1 MKFIK
6 LKLIKFIY
14 FLEKIIDIISLFFI
28 NNLKE
33 ESAWIYLMFSIK
45 IFCTFIFKFIYYLL
59 YILLLFLISIK
70 YLSSK
75 DDRYLIYFKRFL
87 LVVFFFIIFDYLS
100 TFKYTAYLFFSVY
113 LFIIIKNIYTQ
124 KPKSIID
131 VLIICNNNIT
141 SLYFKIKRKVIL
153 MIKLL

>member
-1 MKFIK
+1 
-6 LKLIKFIY
+6 
-14 FLEKIIDIISLFFI
+14 
-28 NNLKE
+28 
-33 ESAWIYLMFSIK
+33 MFSIK